1 MPWFAGVT
9 REQINWEP
17 TIDHE
22 KCVRCGL
29 CMNCGRKVYE
39 WQEDAPVVARPRECV
54 VGCTTCANLCRGRAI
69 SFPSLEELREFY
81 REHRVWNAV
90 KQALIEE
97 GVLPPTRRA
106 RRGDRT

>member
-1 MPWFAGVT
+1 MPWFAGVA
-9 REQINWEP
+9 RHQINWEP

-39 WQEDAPVVARPRECV
+39 WQANRPQVVRPDQCI

-81 REHRVWNAV
+81 REHKVWDAV
-90 KQALIEE
+90 KRALIEE
-97 GVLPPTRRA
+97 GILPA
-106 RRGDRT
+106 RERPDGEK

>member
-1 MPWFAGVT
+1 MPWFAGVA
-9 REQINWEP
+9 RDQINWEP

-39 WQEDAPVVARPRECV
+39 WQGEAPVVARPRECV

-81 REHRVWNAV
+81 REHRVWDAV
-90 KQALIEE
+90 KRALIEE
-97 GVLPPTRRA
+97 GVIPARERA
-106 RRGDRT
+106 NPDRGE